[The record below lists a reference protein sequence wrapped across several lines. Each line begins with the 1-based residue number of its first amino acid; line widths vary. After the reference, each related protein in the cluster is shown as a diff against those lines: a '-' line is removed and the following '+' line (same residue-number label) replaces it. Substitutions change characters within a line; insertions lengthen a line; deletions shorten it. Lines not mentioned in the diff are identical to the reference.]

1 MRIAQVFLSATPNS
15 ESEIEPT
22 ERERER
28 ERERSEMTIKAF
40 STKLNEAKTLT
51 V

>member
-28 ERERSEMTIKAF
+28 ERSEMTIKAF